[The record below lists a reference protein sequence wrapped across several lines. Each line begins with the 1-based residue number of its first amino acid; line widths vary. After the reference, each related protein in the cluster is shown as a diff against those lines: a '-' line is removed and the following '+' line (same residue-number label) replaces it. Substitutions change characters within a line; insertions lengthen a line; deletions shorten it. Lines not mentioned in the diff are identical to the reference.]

1 MLSVDD
7 LEVAY
12 GDLQVV
18 WGVSFEVPEGS
29 IVTIVG
35 PNGAGKTTT
44 LLALMGLLPVMAGSV
59 TFNGASLAGVPTHHM
74 VERGLVLIPEE
85 RAAFASLTVG
95 ENLDLGSYTQR
106 ARRSQ
111 EKAMAE
117 VLEIFPL
124 LAERMR
130 QRAGTL
136 SGGERQ
142 MLAIGKALM
151 ARPELLIL
159 DEPSLGLAPIIV
171 EHTFEAIEKVRDRG
185 VSVLMVEQHVEM
197 ALQIADHAYVLDMG
211 SIVADGTSSELS
223 ADARVQEAY
232 LSL

>member
-1 MLSVDD
+1 MLTVDG

-18 WGVSFEVPEGS
+18 WGVSFRVPKDS
-29 IVTIVG
+29 IVAILG

-44 LLALMGLLPVMAGSV
+44 LLALMGLLPVKAGSA
-59 TFNGASLAGVPTHHM
+59 TLNGESLIGLPTHQM
-74 VERGLVLIPEE
+74 VERGLVMIPEE
-85 RAAFASLTVG
+85 RAAFASLTVE
-95 ENLDLGSYTQR
+95 ENLDLGAYTPR
-106 ARRSQ
+106 ARSSR
-111 EKAMAE
+111 AGTLDE
-117 VLEIFPL
+117 VYETFPR
-124 LAERMR
+124 LAERKT
-130 QRAGTL
+130 QLAGTL

-171 EHTFEAIEKVRDRG
+171 ERIFEVIREIRERG
-185 VSVLMVEQHVEM
+185 VSVLMVEQHLEL
-197 ALQIADHAYVLDMG
+197 ALESADYAYILEMG
-211 SIVADGTSSELS
+211 SIVTEGTGSELE
-223 ADARVQEAY
+223 ADTKVREAY